1 MAVSLAPE
9 ERAALEAVA
18 DRIIPEDGNG
28 PGAATMCAARG
39 ALRALDGDLREDVPA
54 VRAALAA
61 LGAGFADV
69 GPAEQDAALG
79 ALERDAPAAFALLR
93 TLVLEGAFGDPA
105 HGGNADGAGWQL
117 LGYPGPR
124 HVLTAE
130 DQEIVAL

>member
-28 PGAATMCAARG
+28 PG
-39 ALRALDGDLREDVPA
+39 
-54 VRAALAA
+54 
-61 LGAGFADV
+61 
-69 GPAEQDAALG
+69 AALG

-105 HGGNADGAGWQL
+105 HGGNADGAGWWL

-124 HVLTAE
+124 HVLTLE